1 MTTLSTWEPLR
12 PGPFGIHAGVSGM
25 DPMWIWADATQYC
38 DQGRPDP
45 NRGIWFVVDRRRG
58 RPFSRF
64 VSMSM
69 TPVQWKA
76 NQQSGW
82 RVELAMPVI
91 PERPLPH
98 SPARRSLAPVSAES
112 AVRRATGQAE
122 LLIGII
128 DSGCPFA
135 AQMVRDAE
143 GTGTRVLALWDQDDD
158 PAFASGGDGPPPGLG
173 YGRAVFRDGLNGL
186 MRISTPPGSNVDEAL
201 CYRLAG
207 YDVTRREMT
216 HGAAVMSQ
224 LFVGPMRAGATAARS
239 QKTRDPAQGGRAG
252 SDDASLVFVQLPRAA
267 VQDCTSAALPRYV
280 VDGLRFILDCARGC
294 GAKRVVVNISNGTS
308 RTAHD
313 GTSILER
320 AIAAWVEEAGEH
332 GIEASVVL
340 PAGNT
345 NEEQRHAQLVDSS
358 HHLELQVPPGCE
370 TPQYVTVRW
379 PVTAAAQGMALRVTP
394 PVGAPR
400 TVRRGE
406 AVAWPSATAP
416 QCGVVSPVP
425 ARGEAAR
432 TLIALAPTASYDAD
446 RVVAASG
453 VWRLELVAD
462 GNAESLGGDPVH
474 FWISRNQRNP
484 GAEPRCEQAYFV
496 DWNETHSPG
505 RYLRRTLVDPPQ
517 APRNGIRRDG
527 ALSGMATV
535 SGHKLRGRGAVVIV
549 GSFVGGTDSDTPSRY
564 SAPGPPAGDGHRVHD
579 LPDILAEGDDHW
591 GLPGLAVRGTLSG
604 TVVRVIGTSFS
615 APLVARAIA
624 DGTLDRS
631 IVRRGPAR
639 ALLVG
644 QRTRRR

>member
-1 MTTLSTWEPLR
+1 MKILSTWEPLR
-12 PGPFGIHAGVSGM
+12 PGPFGIHPGM
-25 DPMWIWADATQYC
+25 PGIDPMWIWADATRYR

-45 NRGIWFVVDRRRG
+45 KKGLWFVIDRRRG

-69 TPVQWKA
+69 KPGQWKGH
-76 NQQSGW
+76 QQSGW

-91 PERPLPH
+91 PERPMPH
-98 SPARRSLAPVSAES
+98 SPARRSGAPLSAET
-112 AVRRATGQAE
+112 AVRRLPGKAE

-135 AQMVRDAE
+135 SHMIRDAE
-143 GTGTRVLALWDQDDD
+143 GSDTRVLALWDQDDD
-158 PAFASGGDGPPPGLG
+158 PAFARVGGRPPKGLG
-173 YGRAVFRDGLNGL
+173 YGRAIYRDGLNGL
-186 MRISTPPGSNVDEAL
+186 MDSSTSPSSSVDEAL

-207 YDVTRREMT
+207 YDVTRHEMT

-224 LFVGPMRAGATAARS
+224 LFVGPIRTAAIATRS
-239 QKTRDPAQGGRAG
+239 QKTRNPAQDGPADI
-252 SDDASLVFVQLPRAA
+252 DDASLVFVQLPRAA
-267 VQDCTSAALPRYV
+267 VQDCTSAALPRHV

-294 GAKRVVVNISNGTS
+294 GAERVVVNISNGTS

-320 AIAAWVEEAGEH
+320 AIAAWVEEARGL

-345 NEEQRHAQLVDSS
+345 NEEQRHAQLVDFSQ
-358 HHLELQVPPGCE
+358 HLELQLPPGCE

-379 PVTAAAQGMALRVTP
+379 PMAAAAQGMALRVTP
-394 PVGAPR
+394 PGGTAC
-400 TVRRGE
+400 TIKRGE
-406 AVAWPSATAP
+406 AFAWPSATAP
-416 QCGVVSPVP
+416 QCGVVSPLP
-425 ARGEAAR
+425 ARTEAAR

-453 VWRLELVAD
+453 IWKLELVSD
-462 GNAESLGGDPVH
+462 GTAQSLDDDPVQ

-496 DWNETHSPG
+496 DWDESHNPG
-505 RYLRRTLVDPPQ
+505 RYLRPRLEDPPG
-517 APRNGIRRDG
+517 AHKNGIRRDG

-535 SGHKLRGRGAVVIV
+535 SGRKLGARKTVVIV
-549 GSFVGGTDSDTPSRY
+549 GSCVGDPAHGTRSRY
-564 SAPGPPAGDGHRVHD
+564 SATGPAAGPRKRGRA
-579 LPDILAEGDDHW
+579 LPDMLALGDDHA
-591 GLPGLAVRGTLSG
+591 GLAGLAARGTLSG

-624 DGTLDRS
+624 NRTFDHS
-631 IVRRGPAR
+631 IARRGRGR
-639 ALLVG
+639 ALCVG
-644 QRTRRR
+644 QSRGGR

>member
-1 MTTLSTWEPLR
+1 MTTLATWEPLR

-45 NRGIWFVVDRRRG
+45 KKGLWFVIDRRRG

-69 TPVQWKA
+69 TPVQWKGH
-76 NQQSGW
+76 QQSGL

-98 SPARRSLAPVSAES
+98 SPARRSVAPVSAET
-112 AVRRATGQAE
+112 AVRRLPGQAE

-135 AQMVRDAE
+135 AHMIRDAE
-143 GTGTRVLALWDQDDD
+143 GSGTRVLALWDQDDG
-158 PAFASGGDGPPPGLG
+158 PAFARVGGRSPKGMG
-173 YGRAVFRDGLNGL
+173 YGRAIYRDGLNEL
-186 MRISTPPGSNVDEAL
+186 MRSSTSPSSNVDEAL

-207 YDVTRREMT
+207 YDVTRHEMT

-224 LFVGPMRAGATAARS
+224 LFVGPIRAEAITARS

-252 SDDASLVFVQLPRAA
+252 IDDASLVFVQLPRAA

-280 VDGLRFILDCARGC
+280 VDGLRFVLDCARGC

-320 AIAAWVEEAGEH
+320 AIAAWVEEAGGL
-332 GIEASVVL
+332 GIEASVVV
-340 PAGNT
+340 PSGNT

-379 PVTAAAQGMALRVTP
+379 PGTAAALGVALRVTP
-394 PVGAPR
+394 PGGTAC
-400 TVRRGE
+400 TIRRGE

-425 ARGEAAR
+425 AQGEAAR

-446 RVVAASG
+446 RVLAASG
-453 VWRLELVAD
+453 VWRLELVSD
-462 GNAESLGGDPVH
+462 GTAESLGDPVD

-517 APRNGIRRDG
+517 GPRSGIRRDG

-535 SGHKLRGRGAVVIV
+535 SGPKLGGRETVVIV
-549 GSFVGGTDSDTPSRY
+549 GSFVGGTDSVTPSRY
-564 SAPGPPAGDGHRVHD
+564 SAPGPAAGAGRGAHA
-579 LPDILAEGDDHW
+579 LPDVLLALGDDHW
-591 GLPGLAVRGTLSG
+591 GLPGLAVRGTMSG
-604 TVVRVIGTSFS
+604 AVVRVIGTSFS

-624 DGTLDRS
+624 DGTLDGLT
-631 IVRRGPAR
+631 VRRGRRR
-639 ALLVG
+639 ALRVG
-644 QRTRRR
+644 RSISRR